1 MSHKQ
6 ALALAGEVRAAFV
19 AVFGENPGEP
29 QMWQDVS
36 KRKALVQKGLV
47 NELEVEI
54 DDPLKTQATLE
65 ARFGGL
71 VDAALGKRHLSI
83 TSASRMK
90 LLGHLS
96 TAMNEASAVNEAKAL
111 GDYSDIGQTDKYPEY
126 VEPKAQERENEN
138 GDTSKTLGS
147 GPIDF
152 RFAA

>member
-19 AVFGENPGEP
+19 AVFDENPGEP
-29 QMWQDVS
+29 QMRQDVS
-36 KRKALVQKGLV
+36 RRNALAQKGLV
-47 NELEVEI
+47 NELQVEI

-65 ARFGGL
+65 AKFGGL
-71 VDAALGKRHLSI
+71 VDAVLGKRHPSI

-96 TAMNEASAVNEAKAL
+96 TEMNEAAAVNEARAF
-111 GDYSDIGQTDKYPEY
+111 GDYFRHWPGGEYPEY

-138 GDTSKTLGS
+138 VDTSKTLGS

-152 RFAA
+152 RLAA